1 MTSLMTDLIKA
12 DPIKASTAISDAAES
27 VMCNIVS
34 VLNETWPCQTWVLLR
49 RMPSSWLITH
59 VNDEMHRLVPGDV
72 IQDNAEG
79 EFQFGRGVVNLYTL
93 QQVSVFRP
101 LSESRNIE
109 VMGSIF
115 HRIVNEDGSIF
126 GGIWGFSRRRLSH
139 AKFAAMPML
148 GLLAEMI
155 MMNHALGARATEAS
169 SRVAQAE
176 SEASTDQITGLLNL
190 RGWSG
195 RVRQEVGRCARIKSP
210 LSLLVL
216 DINGFKQVNDMYGHA
231 KGNELLQLCANV
243 LRNNVREHDVVARL
257 GGDEFAILAC
267 DTDLAA
273 SHKMA
278 KGLVDTLQKHGI
290 SCSIGTSLVGED
302 TSWGAAMEQA
312 DMQMY
317 AHKKSCKN
325 RRARRK
331 SAQPRHMRHVP
342 LD

>member
-1 MTSLMTDLIKA
+1 MSLLMTDPLKIT
-12 DPIKASTAISDAAES
+12 SAISDAAES

-49 RMPSSWLITH
+49 RMPSSWLVTH
-59 VNDEMHRLVPGDV
+59 VNDETHRLAPGDV
-72 IQDNAEG
+72 IQDNADG
-79 EFQFGRGVVNLYTL
+79 EFQFGQGVVNLYTM
-93 QQVSVFRP
+93 QQVDVLRP
-101 LSESRNIE
+101 LSDTRSIE

-126 GGIWGFSRRRLSH
+126 GGIWGSSRRRLSH

-169 SRVAQAE
+169 SRVVQAE
-176 SEASTDQITGLLNL
+176 SDASTDPLTGLLNL

-195 RVRQEVGRCARIKSP
+195 RVRQEVARCARLKSP

-231 KGNELLQLCANV
+231 KGNELLQLCATV
-243 LRNNVREHDVVARL
+243 LRSSVREHDVVARL

-267 DTDLAA
+267 DTDLDA

-278 KGLVDTLQKHGI
+278 KGLVDILQKNGI
-290 SCSIGTSLVGED
+290 SCSIGSSMVGED

-317 AHKKSCKN
+317 EHKKSCKN
-325 RRARRK
+325 RRAKRK
-331 SAQPRHMRHVP
+331 AGQSRHMRHVP